1 MKRILL
7 ILCLLLSGL
16 PFYAQQTGKV
26 TAKFF
31 PDPQVDMDTPAFA
44 KKHGF
49 TTYRELMTF
58 LHDLATAHPE
68 WVKLQIVGRTQ
79 RGREIPMIKVSKGG
93 SDKLRVLYTG
103 CVHGN
108 D

>member
-31 PDPQVDMDTPAFA
+31 PDPQVDIDTPAFA

-49 TTYRELMTF
+49 TTYREMMTF
-58 LHDLATAHPE
+58 LHDLATTYPE
-68 WVKLQIVGRTQ
+68 RVKLQIVGRTQ
-79 RGREIPMIKVSKGG
+79 RGREIPMIKVSKGEVPFY
-93 SDKLRVLYTG
+93 S
-103 CVHGN
+103 
-108 D
+108 

>member
-31 PDPQVDMDTPAFA
+31 PDPQVDIDTPAFA

-49 TTYRELMTF
+49 TTYREMMTF
-58 LHDLATAHPE
+58 LHDLATTYPE
-68 WVKLQIVGRTQ
+68 RVSSIQGVCMEMNLLA
-79 RGREIPMIKVSKGG
+79 PKVFCI
-93 SDKLRVLYTG
+93 L
-103 CVHGN
+103 
-108 D
+108 

>member
-26 TAKFF
+26 TVKFF
-31 PDPQVDMDTPAFA
+31 PDPQVDIDTPAFA

-49 TTYRELMTF
+49 TTYREMMTF
-58 LHDLATAHPE
+58 LPPFKAANP
-68 WVKLQIVGRTQ
+68 Q
-79 RGREIPMIKVSKGG
+79 
-93 SDKLRVLYTG
+93 Y
-103 CVHGN
+103 N
-108 D
+108 

>member
-31 PDPQVDMDTPAFA
+31 PDPQVDIDTPAFA

-49 TTYRELMTF
+49 TTYR
-58 LHDLATAHPE
+58 A
-68 WVKLQIVGRTQ
+68 
-79 RGREIPMIKVSKGG
+79 VS
-93 SDKLRVLYTG
+93 YTHLTLPKIRL
-103 CVHGN
+103 V
-108 D
+108 

>member
-31 PDPQVDMDTPAFA
+31 PDPQVDIDTPAFA
-44 KKHGF
+44 KKHG
-49 TTYRELMTF
+49 
-58 LHDLATAHPE
+58 D
-68 WVKLQIVGRTQ
+68 
-79 RGREIPMIKVSKGG
+79 
-93 SDKLRVLYTG
+93 DDVLT
-103 CVHGN
+103 
-108 D
+108 

>member
-31 PDPQVDMDTPAFA
+31 PDPQVDIDTPAFA

-49 TTYRELMTF
+49 TTYREMMTF
-58 LHDLATAHPE
+58 LHDLATTLPVRLHSTGPALCLKQAGH
-68 WVKLQIVGRTQ
+68 I
-79 RGREIPMIKVSKGG
+79 I
-93 SDKLRVLYTG
+93 LYAPL
-103 CVHGN
+103 
-108 D
+108 